1 MNKLSTLLKITD
13 ALQIRPQF
21 KLNIL
26 RKYIYAGLVDD
37 LKKYSLGVTW
47 IRQNLDSECYSYIR
61 IWLGL
66 PPSACLKEVV
76 SMSRRK
82 CGFGIPSLEE
92 TSEKLKLKKRFRMKN
107 NSQPDFRQIWFD
119 TTHLNANLDRLVAS
133 NDSPKSA
140 AAELHGSAMVAAENH
155 LFSLEVQGA
164 STKTV
169 SENISQK
176 NILIWNKVLDSM
188 PQALFR
194 FTRKAMLQVLPT
206 NSNLAKWTHT
216 IDSTCSLCGAP
227 NQTNKHVLSNCS
239 AALDRYK
246 IRHNNILV
254 SLANWLAG
262 VKSSCSTLCVD
273 VDDSTAFRSIDTVF
287 QSTIR
292 PDLVL
297 FDDSKVA
304 VLELTICHE
313 SNLLKSRSYKLN
325 KYSDFKLYLNPEFN
339 THKIEL
345 FSIEISVLGFISN
358 ITDFC
363 CFAKIPD
370 LPNHIKSKIINSVIT
385 NSFNIYCR
393 RNSKEE

>member
-1 MNKLSTLLKITD
+1 MVRHNSSERQLGQASCEQRFIEERGGRT
-13 ALQIRPQF
+13 PW
-21 KLNIL
+21 
-26 RKYIYAGLVDD
+26 IYYGRSRESFFLTWGSGCIYKD
-37 LKKYSLGVTW
+37 GVW
-47 IRQNLDSECYSYIR
+47 EY
-61 IWLGL
+61 L
-66 PPSACLKEVV
+66 PE
-76 SMSRRK
+76 
-82 CGFGIPSLEE
+82 
-92 TSEKLKLKKRFRMKN
+92 
-107 NSQPDFRQIWFD
+107 
-119 TTHLNANLDRLVAS
+119 
-133 NDSPKSA
+133 
-140 AAELHGSAMVAAENH
+140 
-155 LFSLEVQGA
+155 
-164 STKTV
+164 
-169 SENISQK
+169 

-206 NSNLAKWTHT
+206 NSNLAKQTHT
-216 IDSTCSLCGAP
+216 IGSICSLCGAP

-254 SLANWLAG
+254 LLANWLAS

-273 VDDSTAFRSIDTVF
+273 VDGSTTFRSIDTVF
-287 QSTIR
+287 QPAIR

-325 KYSDFKLYLNPEFN
+325 KYSDFKLYLNPEFKK
-339 THKIEL
+339 HKTEL

-363 CFAKIPD
+363 CFTKIPD
-370 LPNHIKSKIINSVIT
+370 LPTVSKV
-385 NSFNIYCR
+385 
-393 RNSKEE
+393 KL

>member
-1 MNKLSTLLKITD
+1 MKNTKAKEEMMNKLSKLLKITD

-26 RKYIYAGLVDD
+26 KKYIYANLTDD

-66 PPSACLKEVV
+66 PPSAFLKEIV

-92 TSEKLKLKKRFRMKN
+92 TSEKLKFKKRFRMKN
-107 NSQPDFRQIWFD
+107 NSQPDFGQIWFD
-119 TTHLNANLDRLVAS
+119 TTRLNANLDRLVAS
-133 NDSPKSA
+133 NDSSRSA
-140 AAELHGSAMVAAENH
+140 AAELHGSSMVAAENH
-155 LFSLEVQGA
+155 LFLLEVTGA

-169 SENISQK
+169 SENICQK

-194 FTRKAMLQVLPT
+194 FTRKAMLQVLPID
-206 NSNLAKWTHT
+206 SNLTKWTHT
-216 IDSTCSLCGAP
+216 IDSTCSLCGAT

-254 SLANWLAG
+254 LLA
-262 VKSSCSTLCVD
+262 
-273 VDDSTAFRSIDTVF
+273 
-287 QSTIR
+287 
-292 PDLVL
+292 
-297 FDDSKVA
+297 
-304 VLELTICHE
+304 
-313 SNLLKSRSYKLN
+313 
-325 KYSDFKLYLNPEFN
+325 SDWQE
-339 THKIEL
+339 
-345 FSIEISVLGFISN
+345 
-358 ITDFC
+358 
-363 CFAKIPD
+363 
-370 LPNHIKSKIINSVIT
+370 
-385 NSFNIYCR
+385 
-393 RNSKEE
+393 